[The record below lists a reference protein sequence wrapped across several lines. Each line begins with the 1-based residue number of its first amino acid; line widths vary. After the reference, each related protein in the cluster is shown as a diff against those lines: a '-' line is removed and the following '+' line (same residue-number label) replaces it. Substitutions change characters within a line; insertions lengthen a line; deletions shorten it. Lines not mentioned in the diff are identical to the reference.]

1 MCPDFWLGNIPPRKL
16 DYTLGR
22 LARNLA
28 AMPSMPPDQ
37 RAVRILIADDHRLF
51 AESLM
56 SVLSEDDRVD
66 VVGIAGNGQEAV
78 DLGLE
83 LQPDV
88 ILMDLRMPMV
98 DGFEAT
104 RRLHDAGCEAQVL
117 ILTGTDEAVGSED
130 AARAGATGYLRK
142 EQSLTE
148 LKDVF
153 LEVASLAAALSGR

>member
-1 MCPDFWLGNIPPRKL
+1 
-16 DYTLGR
+16 
-22 LARNLA
+22 
-28 AMPSMPPDQ
+28 MPSMPPSQ
-37 RAVRILIADDHRLF
+37 GMVRILIADDHRLF

-66 VVGIAGNGQEAV
+66 VVGIADNGQEVV

-88 ILMDLRMPMV
+88 ILMDLRMPML

-104 RRLHDAGCEAQVL
+104 RRLREAGSQAQVL
-117 ILTGTDEAVGSED
+117 ILTGTDEAIGSED

-142 EQSLTE
+142 EQSLSE

-153 LEVASLAAALSGR
+153 LEVASLAAVLGGAGR